1 MSGYLARCVIAGVIT
16 LLVISSIIFLMIRLL
31 PGDPAR
37 VIAGEM
43 ATEQDV
49 ALLRSRLNLD
59 KPLTIQYGIFL
70 SDLAHGNLGTSA
82 RTQLPVT
89 EEVLARLPRTI
100 RLAVVSMFIAT
111 LLGVPAGLAAA
122 FRRYSIFD
130 LLVSFGTLCGVSMP
144 VYWLGLMLIVLFAV
158 KLGWLPAAGADSF
171 TSVILPG
178 VTLAMYSIGLITR
191 MTRASTLDVLCQDY
205 IRTARA
211 KGLPAGALVYRHV
224 LRNVLIPVVTT
235 VGLQFG
241 ALLGGAV
248 LTESVF
254 GWPGMGLLLVDSI
267 FSRDYPMIQGIVL
280 VFSALVISMNLL
292 VDVLYAYIDP
302 RIRYS

>member
-1 MSGYLARCVIAGVIT
+1 MTGYLARCMIAGAIT

-49 ALLRSRLNLD
+49 ALLRTRLNLD
-59 KPLTIQYGIFL
+59 KPLTVQYGIFL
-70 SDLAHGNLGTSA
+70 GDLLHGNLGTSA
-82 RTQLPVT
+82 RTQFPVL

-100 RLAVVSMFIAT
+100 RLATVSMLIAT

-122 FRRYSIFD
+122 FRRYSMFD

-158 KLGWLPAAGADSF
+158 TLGWLPAAGADNLS
-171 TSVILPG
+171 SVILPG
-178 VTLAMYSIGLITR
+178 VTLALYSIGLITR

-211 KGLPAGALVYRHV
+211 KGLPGRALVYRHV
-224 LRNVLIPVVTT
+224 LRNVLIPVITT

-248 LTESVF
+248 LTETVF
-254 GWPGMGLLLVDSI
+254 AWPGMGLLLVDSI

-292 VDVLYAYIDP
+292 VDVLYGYIDP

>member
-59 KPLTIQYGIFL
+59 KPLTVQYGIFL
-70 SDLAHGNLGTSA
+70 SDLVHGNLGTSA
-82 RTQLPVT
+82 RTQLPVM

-100 RLAVVSMFIAT
+100 RLAVVSMLIAT

-211 KGLPAGALVYRHV
+211 KGLPESALVYRHV
-224 LRNVLIPVVTT
+224 LRNVLIPVITT

-280 VFSALVISMNLL
+280 VFSVLVISMNLL
-292 VDVLYAYIDP
+292 VDMLYGYIDP

>member
-1 MSGYLARCVIAGVIT
+1 MTRYLARCVVAGAIT
-16 LLVISSIIFLMIRLL
+16 LVLISSTIFLMIRLL

-43 ATEQDV
+43 ATERDV
-49 ALLRSRLNLD
+49 ALIRSRLNLD
-59 KPLTIQYGIFL
+59 KPLPIQYGIFL
-70 SDLAHGNLGTSA
+70 NELAHGNLGTSA
-82 RTQLPVT
+82 RTQLPVSK
-89 EEVLARLPRTI
+89 EVSARLPRTVH
-100 RLAVVSMFIAT
+100 LAVVSMLIAT

-122 FRRYSIFD
+122 FRRYSLFD
-130 LLVSFGTLCGVSMP
+130 LLVSFGTLCGISMP
-144 VYWLGLMLIVLFAV
+144 VYWLGLMLVVLFAV
-158 KLGWLPAAGADSF
+158 KLGWLPAAGADSAS
-171 TSVILPG
+171 SVVLPG
-178 VTLAMYSIGLITR
+178 ITLAMYSIGLITR
-191 MTRASTLDVLCQDY
+191 MTRASTLDVLVQDY

-211 KGLPAGALVYRHV
+211 KGLREKAIVYRHV

-280 VFSALVISMNLL
+280 VFSALVIFINVF
-292 VDVLYAYIDP
+292 VDVLYGYIDP
-302 RIRYS
+302 RISYR

>member
-1 MSGYLARCVIAGVIT
+1 MTGYLARCVIAGAIT
-16 LLVISSIIFLMIRLL
+16 LLVISSVIFLMIRLL

-49 ALLRSRLNLD
+49 ALLRARLNLD
-59 KPLTIQYGIFL
+59 KPIPVQYGIFL
-70 SDLAHGNLGTSA
+70 GDLIHGNLGTSA
-82 RTQLPVT
+82 RTQLPVA
-89 EEVLARLPRTI
+89 EEVFARLPRTV
-100 RLAVVSMFIAT
+100 RLAVVSMLIAS

-122 FRRYSIFD
+122 FRRYSLFD

-158 KLGWLPAAGADSF
+158 KLGWLPAAGADSP

-178 VTLAMYSIGLITR
+178 ITLAMYSIGLITR

-211 KGLPAGALVYRHV
+211 KGLPGSALVYRHV
-224 LRNVLIPVVTT
+224 LRNVLIPVITT

-267 FSRDYPMIQGIVL
+267 FSRDYPMIQGVVL
-280 VFSALVISMNLL
+280 VFSALVISMNVL
-292 VDVLYAYIDP
+292 VDVSYGYIDP

>member
-16 LLVISSIIFLMIRLL
+16 LLVISSIVFLMIRLL

-59 KPLTIQYGIFL
+59 KPLTVQYGIFL
-70 SDLAHGNLGTSA
+70 SDLVHGNLGTSA
-82 RTQLPVT
+82 RTQLSVMD
-89 EEVLARLPRTI
+89 EVLARLPRTI
-100 RLAVVSMFIAT
+100 RLAVVSMLIAT

-158 KLGWLPAAGADSF
+158 KLGWLPAAGADSL

-211 KGLPAGALVYRHV
+211 KGLPESALVYRHV
-224 LRNVLIPVVTT
+224 LRNVLIPVITT

-292 VDVLYAYIDP
+292 VDMLYGYIDP

>member
-59 KPLTIQYGIFL
+59 KPLTVQYGIFL
-70 SDLAHGNLGTSA
+70 SDLVHGNLGTSA
-82 RTQLPVT
+82 RTQLPVM

-158 KLGWLPAAGADSF
+158 KLGWLPAAGADDL